1 MKVVLCYDTGFEQTE
16 RQLQELLQEHFPEY
30 ECEVI
35 VVDGPDPGLVK
46 ETFSIAQ
53 RLVDSLNECKYEVV
67 YLPDQL
73 NKDFFRP
80 PYNMH
85 PVNKKLFKKVFT
97 RRIDRR
103 GRKPNRKVNLYN

>member
-1 MKVVLCYDTGFEQTE
+1 MTHDEFVK
-16 RQLQELLQEHFPEY
+16 ELEYIMQDHFPEY

-35 VVDGPDPGLVK
+35 VVDGPDPGLAK
-46 ETFSIAQ
+46 ETPSIAQ

-73 NKDFFRP
+73 NKDFYRP
-80 PYNMH
+80 PYNLH